1 MEKRWSWR
9 KTIET
14 DVKLKVGEMSMEL
27 VTLNDILPKAKR
39 EGYAVG
45 HFNINGLIWAQA
57 ILQAAQE
64 EKAPVVI
71 ASSDR
76 LVDYLGGFKLIADMV
91 RNLLTRFDIQVP
103 VVLHLD
109 HGQSVE
115 RCLEAIDAGYSSVM
129 YDGSHLPLEENIKNT
144 KKVVDYAHANGVSV
158 EAEIGTV
165 GGYEDGVIGNINY
178 ADLQECVE
186 LVNATNIDA
195 LAAALGSVHGKY
207 KGEPKLGFKE
217 MAEISAAVE
226 IPLVLHGASGIPLPQ
241 LHKAITLGHAKININ
256 TEMNIAW
263 REALQHSLVE
273 NPQVYEPKTLL
284 ESSKRTI
291 KQTVSEKIKDFGSHN
306 KAE

>member
-1 MEKRWSWR
+1 
-9 KTIET
+9 
-14 DVKLKVGEMSMEL
+14 MEL
-27 VTLNDILPKAKR
+27 VTLNDVLPKAKR
-39 EGYAVG
+39 KGYAVG
-45 HFNINGLIWAQA
+45 HFNINGFIWAQA

-76 LVDYLGGFKLIADMV
+76 LVDYLGGFKQIADMV
-91 RNLLTRFDIQVP
+91 RNLIKRLDIQVP

-129 YDGSHLPLEENIKNT
+129 YDGSHFPLAENMKNT

-165 GGYEDGVIGNINY
+165 GGYEDGVIGNIHY

-217 MAEISAAVE
+217 MAEISTAVE
-226 IPLVLHGASGIPLPQ
+226 IPLVLHGASGIPLAQ
-241 LHKAITLGHAKININ
+241 LHQAITLGHAKININ

-263 REALQHSLVE
+263 RKALQHSLVE
-273 NPQVYEPKTLL
+273 NPDVYEPKILL
-284 ESSKRTI
+284 ESSKLVI
-291 KQTVSEKIKDFGSHN
+291 KQTVSQKIKDFGSHN
-306 KAE
+306 KGK